1 MGMSFIRS
9 GEHLSLVNNW
19 MSWEGGFDLVA
30 MTQAGLPMPNVIVHV
45 ARMVHTPVGSAPA
58 GMVMTP
64 GPTGMPEVMG
74 FVSPDAKVGA
84 YFGPRIFAGTPF
96 ENAPV
101 LLGSIEIGS
110 GSLPASVSATVKVG
124 GVTIAATMS
133 GLGALAS
140 HVRAP
145 AAMPPFSQMVL
156 EAVATSATMS
166 KNGQNVALVI
176 PPVGIS
182 GGPAAVWSATGIY
195 AR

>member
-1 MGMSFIRS
+1 MT
-9 GEHLSLVNNW
+9 LVNNW

-58 GMVMTP
+58 GMVMIP

-74 FVSPDAKVGA
+74 FVSPDAKVGG
-84 YFGPRIFAGTPF
+84 YFGPKIFAGTPF
-96 ENAPV
+96 EKAPV
-101 LLGSIEIGS
+101 LVGTIDITT
-110 GSLPASVSATVKVG
+110 SLPGSVSATVKVG
-124 GVTIAATMS
+124 GMTIAATMS
-133 GLGALAS
+133 GLGGLAS

-145 AAMPPFSQMVL
+145 AAMPPFAQMVL

-166 KNGQNVALVI
+166 KNGQSVALVI

-195 AR
+195 TR